1 MSGLLDELDDHQ
13 DHEITLGTG
22 ALLAIFF
29 GVVLLCAVFFGLG
42 YSLGRHSG
50 EPAVGTKTHSVGS
63 KPSDTD
69 SANVSTPD
77 SATAEKPSA
86 TANSAKAPIH
96 TSAAPSPTAGDAS
109 VSSIPA
115 RGASVA
121 KGQIMVQP
129 KGQIMVQLMAA
140 TQMEDAQVLATA
152 LNKRGYSAVVRS
164 EPDRLFHVQVGPF
177 ATRSE
182 ADAMRRKLQSD
193 GYNAILK

>member
-29 GVVLLCAVFFGLG
+29 GVVLVCAVFFGLG
-42 YSLGRHSG
+42 YSMGRRSG
-50 EPAVGTKTHSVGS
+50 EPSGSAAKTHAAIPAASG
-63 KPSDTD
+63 TN
-69 SANVSTPD
+69 SANVPVPD
-77 SATAEKPSA
+77 SAAVEKPSPS
-86 TANSAKAPIH
+86 TNSVNAPRP
-96 TSAAPSPTAGDAS
+96 TPQPASAPSADDAPVGSNSPDAAPAA
-109 VSSIPA
+109 
-115 RGASVA
+115 
-121 KGQIMVQP
+121 

-140 TQMEDAQVLATA
+140 SQLEDAQVLAGA
-152 LNKRGYSAVVRS
+152 LNKRGYHAVVRN

-177 ATRSE
+177 ATRAE